1 MKRQVIM
8 KTSML
13 LMSIIFMLLALP
25 AKAKIVKVAVV
36 SEAIVEN
43 LKTVD
48 DLNTVIETNARDL
61 DAFFVN
67 DKLNLREDQ
76 TLLIL
81 GGRDSIVEEL
91 TKYPQYLVT
100 TVIPSSP
107 PLGLYACYRKW
118 HGYTTHV
125 MIQSVSFKWNY
136 CAARKFKER
145 AIDLQKVIDVV
156 KTLH

>member
-67 DKLNLREDQ
+67 DRLNLREDQ

-107 PLGLYACYRKW
+107 PVG
-118 HGYTTHV
+118 
-125 MIQSVSFKWNY
+125 
-136 CAARKFKER
+136 
-145 AIDLQKVIDVV
+145 VIR
-156 KTLH
+156 LLP